1 VWLLLRRSGDSR
13 SKKWGSHYGAKKKVG
28 GKTIGVTDRGARGRA
43 IPLAKQNVKIGT
55 PLVDILICNIL

>member
-1 VWLLLRRSGDSR
+1 VCGSCFGEEAILEVKSG
-13 SKKWGSHYGAKKKVG
+13 GHYGAKKKVG